1 MKTGFSSAGCGTE
14 GAVPPPR
21 RVSALY
27 HIVERLNSLLV
38 KNLFTCWAACR
49 KGLPQREKTRIPAAC
64 GARRAPPG
72 TSPAP
77 ARPPVA
83 RGRLLPFPAPG
94 RHAGES
100 GRGRKAPETGPPCGK
115 TGVRLPFAPHHSQ
128 KTRSV
133 TRAPAEKV
141 QGPGRRG
148 LAPAACAFRHKRC
161 RGLAAARVPG
171 PLSTRGPFFLLLP
184 ARLRPPPRRH
194 EKGRLP
200 SRGAPPVASMG
211 VLHGAG
217 AHYSSP
223 PIFFTACM
231 PPMAST
237 TSVMPCFASTRM
249 AS

>member
-38 KNLFTCWAACR
+38 KNLFTCWASCR

-64 GARRAPPG
+64 GARRSLPG

-100 GRGRKAPETGPPCGK
+100 GRGRKAPETGPPCGE
-115 TGVRLPFAPHHSQ
+115 TGGRLPFAPHHSQ

-148 LAPAACAFRHKRC
+148 AGAGGVCFPAQAVPRPCGRPRPGAAVDTRAVFPPSSCPVAPSAPAARKRAAHPREGSRPSLQWESFMGQERITARRRSSSRPAC
-161 RGLAAARVPG
+161 RPWL
-171 PLSTRGPFFLLLP
+171 
-184 ARLRPPPRRH
+184 PPRR
-194 EKGRLP
+194 
-200 SRGAPPVASMG
+200 
-211 VLHGAG
+211 
-217 AHYSSP
+217 
-223 PIFFTACM
+223 
-231 PPMAST
+231 
-237 TSVMPCFASTRM
+237 
-249 AS
+249 